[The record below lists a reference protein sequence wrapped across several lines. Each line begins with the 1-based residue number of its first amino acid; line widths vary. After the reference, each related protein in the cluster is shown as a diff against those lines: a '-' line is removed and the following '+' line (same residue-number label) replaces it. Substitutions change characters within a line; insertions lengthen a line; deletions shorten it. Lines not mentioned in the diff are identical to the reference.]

1 MPKIKTSKFWNAFC
15 LISYANAKFVDLLKG
30 LKMSKPVSAAFIS
43 KKNDTLGQAL
53 ALLEVLQSQ
62 ESEKIVRISSELS
75 EILADERNFEQ
86 IKNATNLDEL
96 LAFIEQTQ
104 ASEKMLRVP
113 CSELLR
119 EDYPTLA
126 KNAFL

>member
-1 MPKIKTSKFWNAFC
+1 
-15 LISYANAKFVDLLKG
+15 
-30 LKMSKPVSAAFIS
+30 MSKPVSAAFIS
-43 KKNDTLGQAL
+43 RENDTLGQAL

-96 LAFIEQTQ
+96 LAFIEQKQ

-113 CSELLR
+113 CAELLR
-119 EDYPTLA
+119 ENYPALA